1 MILEPRKIK
10 SVTVSIVFP
19 TICNEVM
26 PPNLSTLIPPLFQ
39 FGYKVKLNKQGSEKS
54 LEVQWLGLGD
64 FTAKDPGSQVWC
76 SQKKK
81 KKKKLQGLDLRLI
94 SSTFSSNQKSI
105 PIIKV

>member
-1 MILEPRKIK
+1 
-10 SVTVSIVFP
+10 
-19 TICNEVM
+19 M

-81 KKKKLQGLDLRLI
+81 KKEITGSGPQTYFIYLLFKPKVN
-94 SSTFSSNQKSI
+94 SNYKGM
-105 PIIKV
+105 KR